1 MQFFTTG
8 DWAFVSEKNIEFF
21 HRDNMKKILKG
32 KQNLSSARQ
41 KLFDSALIEIEEKFS
56 EMFGEVNKRLK
67 LQRNSQVKVLNPRYK
82 F

>member
-1 MQFFTTG
+1 
-8 DWAFVSEKNIEFF
+8 
-21 HRDNMKKILKG
+21 MKKILKG

-82 F
+82 LWDEVVRIKNLFTHL